1 MAYSKDDRGLRCN
14 LSWNLNVH
22 LKVRWVGAKVCDASE
37 GAIDSGHCRA
47 DEERAGEAH
56 VNGGLP
62 KFGVVYILQTSRLAR
77 YLSSL
82 CAK

>member
-1 MAYSKDDRGLRCN
+1 MTYSEDDCGLCCK
-14 LSWNLNVH
+14 LSWNIDVH

-56 VNGGLP
+56 FDGGIP
-62 KFGVVYILQTSRLAR
+62 DFGVVWILQTSRLTR
-77 YLSSL
+77 YLSFL
-82 CAK
+82 RVK